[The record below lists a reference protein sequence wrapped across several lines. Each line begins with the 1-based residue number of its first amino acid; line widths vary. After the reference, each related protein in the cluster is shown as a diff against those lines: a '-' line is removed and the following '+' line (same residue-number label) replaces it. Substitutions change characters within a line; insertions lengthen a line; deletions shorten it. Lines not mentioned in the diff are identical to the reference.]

1 MFKMDKFMK
10 RLLFVVTSLVLIA
23 ILLVNCT
30 ENQRNKVKQPK
41 SVMNMTKK
49 IFGEVDGKTVFQY
62 TLTNKNGMT
71 VKVLNY
77 GGIVTHILVP
87 DKNGELTDV
96 ALGYDSLSSYL
107 EATPYFGALVGRYGN
122 RIAGGKFELD
132 GVTYNLA
139 LNNGPNHLHGGIK
152 GFDKV
157 VWEAD
162 DFLEADRTGI
172 VLTYESRDMEEG
184 YPGNLAV
191 KVTYTLT
198 GNNELLI
205 DYEAQTDKA
214 TIVNLTHHSYFN
226 LKGHGNGDI
235 LDQQMEIFADQFVP
249 VDKDLIPTGEL
260 LPVQNTAMDF
270 TAPHRIGE
278 RIGRVDGGYDHCW
291 VLRDY
296 DGKQRLAA
304 RVTEPESG
312 RIMEVLTD
320 QPGLQFYSGNF
331 LDGSNIGKGGVAYQ
345 KHYGFCLES
354 EHFPDS
360 PNKPQFPSVVLKPG
374 EKYQTQT
381 IYQFKVAG
389 KS

>member
-1 MFKMDKFMK
+1 MK
-10 RLLFVVTSLVLIA
+10 RFILVLTSLVLSSVM
-23 ILLVNCT
+23 LVNCSG
-30 ENQRNKVKQPK
+30 NQGRKGKQPK
-41 SVMNMTKK
+41 FVMNMTKK
-49 IFGEVDGKTVFQY
+49 ICGEVDGKKVYQY

-71 VKVLNY
+71 VKILNY
-77 GGIVTHILVP
+77 GGIVTHIFVP
-87 DKNGELTDV
+87 DKNGELADI

-107 EATPYFGALVGRYGN
+107 EATPYFGALIGRYGN
-122 RIAGGKFELD
+122 RIALGKFELD

-139 LNNGPNHLHGGIK
+139 LNNGPNHLHGGLK

-162 DFLEADRTGI
+162 DFLEADRTGVI
-172 VLTYESRDMEEG
+172 LTYDSKDMEEG

-205 DYEAQTDKA
+205 DYEAQTDKT

-226 LKGHGNGDI
+226 LRGHGNGDI
-235 LDQQMEIFADQFVP
+235 LDHQMEIFADQFVP
-249 VDKDLIPTGEL
+249 VDNDLIPTGEL
-260 LPVQNTAMDF
+260 LPVQNTPMDF
-270 TAPHRIGE
+270 TVPHRIGE
-278 RIGRVDGGYDHCW
+278 RIARVDGGYDHCW
-291 VLRDY
+291 VLNNF
-296 DGKQRLAA
+296 DGKLRLVAC
-304 RVTEPESG
+304 VTEPESG

-345 KHYGFCLES
+345 KHFGFCLES

-374 EKYQTQT
+374 EKYKTQT
-381 IYQFKVAG
+381 VYRFEVKE
-389 KS
+389 

>member
-1 MFKMDKFMK
+1 
-10 RLLFVVTSLVLIA
+10 
-23 ILLVNCT
+23 
-30 ENQRNKVKQPK
+30 
-41 SVMNMTKK
+41 
-49 IFGEVDGKTVFQY
+49 
-62 TLTNKNGMT
+62 MT

-96 ALGYDSLSSYL
+96 ALGYDSLSLYL
-107 EATPYFGALVGRYGN
+107 GATPYFGALVGRYGN

>member
-1 MFKMDKFMK
+1 MK
-10 RLLFVVTSLVLIA
+10 RLLFVVTSLVLIS

-260 LPVQNTAMDF
+260 LPVQNTPMDF

-278 RIGRVDGGYDHCW
+278 HIGRVDGGYDHCW

>member
-1 MFKMDKFMK
+1 MK
-10 RLLFVVTSLVLIA
+10 RLLFVVTSLVLIS

>member
-1 MFKMDKFMK
+1 MK
-10 RLLFVVTSLVLIA
+10 RLLFVVTSLVLIS

-107 EATPYFGALVGRYGN
+107 GATPYFGALVGRYGN

-278 RIGRVDGGYDHCW
+278 HIGRVDGGYDHCW

>member
-1 MFKMDKFMK
+1 MK
-10 RLLFVVTSLVLIA
+10 RLLFVVTSLVLIS

-107 EATPYFGALVGRYGN
+107 GATPYFGALVGRYGN

-260 LPVQNTAMDF
+260 LPVQNTPMDF

-278 RIGRVDGGYDHCW
+278 HIGRVDGGYDHCW